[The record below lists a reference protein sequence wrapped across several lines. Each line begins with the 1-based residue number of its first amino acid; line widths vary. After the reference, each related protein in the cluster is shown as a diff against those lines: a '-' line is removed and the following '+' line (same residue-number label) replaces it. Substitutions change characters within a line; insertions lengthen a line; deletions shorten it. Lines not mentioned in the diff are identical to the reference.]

1 VSARVDRELESP
13 RTAARP
19 VARPAPAVGP
29 EAVLALQRG
38 AGNAA
43 VARLLARQ
51 GATAS
56 PAAAATATPAHADW
70 SSPANAQ
77 TTAAAT
83 RTRLLTQLLPFMT
96 SHRDPI
102 VRNTAELFTGP
113 TPLLTMDAI
122 TKRPD
127 SALQVA
133 KPTNPAWVTAN
144 PHDAYFTGTTIT
156 NVHFMQPNMIGT
168 ILGSTMYVRG
178 HDAAGDPQSLD
189 ELAGVVTHEVS
200 HYFVSQYGELPA
212 TKNAISYDRYADE
225 FRAYWV
231 EYHGIASGLSGADKA
246 KKIREH
252 LVGTSGDP
260 NSGYSNFH
268 AAYFAAGTNAFK
280 TAVDALAGPVGY
292 NLTNSIRLHRLW
304 LLFGQQASGAATV
317 DDLVLAIDALPVAE
331 RQEAARASLLTSLI
345 AKLPATDGKRI
356 RRALDAP
363 TVAEYTQQVNP
374 SGSPAI
380 AGLLKAIV
388 AGHDDEIKQAYR
400 VLGARDRNAVAMNAA
415 FLAYLDF
422 HLTDAAIQACV
433 YAMVA
438 SHDAAQYD
446 AMAAFVSS
454 LRSAKD
460 ENDLFGISSAP
471 SYVIDAMDKL
481 TDESRWSFFSW
492 ARNGALK
499 QYADVLP
506 AKVANEIRERLRD

>member
-1 VSARVDRELESP
+1 VSARVDRERKP
-13 RTAARP
+13 ARPAAARP
-19 VARPAPAVGP
+19 VERSASPVGP
-29 EAVLALQRG
+29 EAVLALQRY

-51 GATAS
+51 GA
-56 PAAAATATPAHADW
+56 PAATAAPAHADW
-70 SSPANAQ
+70 SNPANAQ

-83 RTRLLTQLLPFMT
+83 RARLLTQLLPFMAA
-96 SHRDPI
+96 HRDPI
-102 VRNTAELFTGP
+102 VRNTAELFTGT

-133 KPTNPAWVTAN
+133 KPTNPAWVTAR
-144 PHDAYFTGTTIT
+144 PHDAYFYGTTIAPA
-156 NVHFMQPNMIGT
+156 NVHFMEPNMIGT
-168 ILGSTMYVRG
+168 LKGTVMYVRG
-178 HDAAGDPQSLD
+178 HDSSGDPQSLD
-189 ELAGVVTHEVS
+189 EIAGVVTHECS
-200 HYFVSQYGELPA
+200 HFFVSQYGELPA
-212 TKNAISYDRYADE
+212 SQNNANSYDRYADE

-231 EYHGIASGLSGADKA
+231 QYHGIASGLSDADKV

-268 AAYFAAGTNAFK
+268 AAYFAAGPNAFK

-304 LLFGQQASGAATV
+304 LLFGQQASGTATI
-317 DDLVLAIDALPVAE
+317 DDLVLAIDALPASE
-331 RQEAARASLLTSLI
+331 RQEAAGATLLTSLI
-345 AKLPATDGKRI
+345 AKLPPADGKRV

-363 TVAEYTQQVNP
+363 TVPEYTQQLNP
-374 SGSPAI
+374 AKSAAI

-388 AGHDDEIKQAYR
+388 AAGDDEIKKAYGA
-400 VLGARDRNAVAMNAA
+400 LGARDREAVAMNAA

-422 HLTDAAIQACV
+422 HLTDAATKACV

-438 SHDAAQYD
+438 SRDAGQYD

-471 SYVIDAMDKL
+471 SYVTDAMDKL

-499 QYADVLP
+499 QYVDALP
-506 AKVANEIRERLRD
+506 AKVADEIRERLRD

>member
-1 VSARVDRELESP
+1 L
-13 RTAARP
+13 
-19 VARPAPAVGP
+19 
-29 EAVLALQRG
+29 LALQRG

-43 VARLLARQ
+43 VAQLLARQ
-51 GATAS
+51 ATATAATA
-56 PAAAATATPAHADW
+56 PPAAATAAPAHADW

-77 TTAAAT
+77 ATAAAT
-83 RTRLLTQLLPFMT
+83 RNRLLTQLLPFMA
-96 SHRDPI
+96 SHKDPI
-102 VRNTAELFTGP
+102 VRNTAELFTGT

-133 KPTNPAWVTAN
+133 KPTNPAWVTAR
-144 PHDAYFTGTTIT
+144 PHDAYFYGTTIT
-156 NVHFMQPNMIGT
+156 PPNVHFMEPNMIGT
-168 ILGSTMYVRG
+168 LKGTVMYVRG
-178 HDAAGDPQSLD
+178 HDASGDPESLD
-189 ELAGVVTHEVS
+189 KMAGVVTHECS
-200 HYFVSQYGELPA
+200 HFFVSQYGELPA
-212 TKNAISYDRYADE
+212 SQNNATSYDRYADE

-231 EYHGIASGLSGADKA
+231 EYHGIAAGLSGADKA

-268 AAYFAAGTNAFK
+268 AKYFAAGPNAFK
-280 TAVDALAGPVGY
+280 TAADALAGPVGY

-304 LLFGQQASGAATV
+304 LLFGQQAAGTASV

-331 RQEAARASLLTSLI
+331 RQEAAAAALITSLI
-345 AKLPATDGKRI
+345 AKLPPADGKRV

-363 TVAEYTQQVNP
+363 VVPEYTQQVNP
-374 SGSPAI
+374 SNSPAI

-388 AGHDDEIKQAYR
+388 AGGDDEIKKAYGA
-400 VLGARDRNAVAMNAA
+400 LGARDRNAVAMNAA

-422 HLTDAAIQACV
+422 HLTDAATKACV

-446 AMAAFVSS
+446 AMADFVSS

-471 SYVIDAMDKL
+471 SYVTNAMDKL

-499 QYADVLP
+499 QYVDALP
-506 AKVANEIRERLRD
+506 TKVADEIRERLRD